1 MLTTGDRLLELS
13 GEVFGHLG
21 RSRRLSIGEA
31 FVTFDG
37 SGTDKHW
44 RVTEV
49 TVGNIKAMLAEEHKF
64 VNRPRVDLT
73 LAISPLKGGKSD
85 DIIAKGTQ
93 MGVNTFMPFNCSR
106 TVAKLSGKRAAEK
119 VERWNEICR
128 QNSGFSKR
136 SNVPVV
142 REIINFDDVL
152 KLTGFDVKYIFFEE
166 QLEAAASVRIDDGLS
181 VLALVGPEGGFEV
194 DEVRTARDAGF
205 ELASL
210 GPFVLK
216 ADTAALKA
224 AGLIIG

>member
-1 MLTTGDRLLELS
+1 MATTGDSLLELS

-21 RSRRLSIGEA
+21 RSRRLSVGEA

-37 SGTDKHW
+37 SGIDKRW
-44 RVTEV
+44 KVIEV
-49 TVGNIKAMLAEEHKF
+49 TVGKIRATLAEERKF

-73 LAISPLKGGKSD
+73 LAFSPLKGGKSD
-85 DIIAKGTQ
+85 DVIAMGTQ
-93 MGVNTFMPFNCSR
+93 IGVNSFIPFNCSR
-106 TVAKLSGKRAAEK
+106 TVAKLSGKRAGER

-142 REIINFDDVL
+142 RDIINFDDLL
-152 KLTGFDVKYIFFEE
+152 KLPGFDVKYIFYED
-166 QLEAAASVRIDDGLS
+166 QPEAATSVRIDDGLS
-181 VLALVGPEGGFEV
+181 VIALVGPEGGFEA
-194 DEVRTARDAGF
+194 DEVRTAHEAGF
-205 ELASL
+205 ISASL
-210 GPFVLK
+210 GPFILK